1 MSGQQLFSYFHS
13 DFQFLLSLKT
23 IEKSPL
29 FPPQGECQIS
39 FKFNVSQVREMGILD
54 HLTCLLRNLYAG
66 QQATVRTLCE
76 TTDQFRT
83 EKRVQQ
89 GCLLSP
95 CLYAEHMIRNPGLDE
110 LQAGIKIATRRISNH
125 RYADDITQ
133 MISLNGEEELKNL
146 LMRVKEENE
155 KAG

>member
-1 MSGQQLFSYFHS
+1 MLNWESRVFLIPNCEGRKQQSHGSMGNPPVPKERTSILAKRRTLEKPQSFRGFH
-13 DFQFLLSLKT
+13 LSL
-23 IEKSPL
+23 L
-29 FPPQGECQIS
+29 CWM
-39 FKFNVSQVREMGILD
+39 EMGS
-54 HLTCLLRNLYAG
+54 
-66 QQATVRTLCE
+66 
-76 TTDQFRT
+76 F